1 MTKSRSVVV
10 WGQDGRCGEKGISFG
25 VMEMSSVVI
34 VMGATW
40 KIICQVH
47 QTVYLIICKLYF
59 SNTDLQAR
67 MWCDLEPRY
76 ELTRILK

>member
-1 MTKSRSVVV
+1 MV
-10 WGQDGRCGEKGISFG
+10 WGQDGGWGEKGASFG

-34 VMGATW
+34 VTGVTR

-59 SNTDLQAR
+59 SNSDLQAR